1 MKLLWVG
8 SISEF
13 LEVGIQIP
21 NLNKNE
27 FLLFEIYLNELL
39 PYLADLL
46 ENHWLLFLYHF
57 FIETYLLLHVGFD
70 LFLLLLS
77 KFYIVLNDL
86 LHLFHY

>member
-27 FLLFEIYLNELL
+27 FLLFEIYLNELS

-46 ENHWLLFLYHF
+46 ENH
-57 FIETYLLLHVGFD
+57 
-70 LFLLLLS
+70 
-77 KFYIVLNDL
+77 
-86 LHLFHY
+86 